1 MQMPIL
7 TQTYHKSFGKLTPPE
22 QRAADLTAM
31 QFSRDPKLPGLNY
44 EKLNLREK
52 RFRSIR
58 VNRDIRIIV
67 FVEDERRVL
76 MYVDHHD
83 DAYNWAKGRHLER
96 NLITGSTQIVEFEEV
111 VREIIVEIEVER
123 RVEMPALFGGEDEG
137 YLLSLGIPPVY
148 IRSVKQVSTDEQL
161 ETICERLPEEA
172 SEALYKLHLGE
183 RPNPLPIAA
192 PDADP
197 YQTPDARRRFWVAA
211 SEEELQ
217 RALESPW
224 ASWAVFLHP
233 SQRDAV
239 TRDWSG
245 PARIIGAAG
254 TGKSVVAIHRIAE
267 LARRSQAGKLL
278 LTTFSEALS
287 YRLSEGMD
295 VMLGKSGPLRERVT
309 AEHLHGYARTVLE
322 RAGER
327 VALLDDDLVRDWIAE
342 LRSDLDPAWDTAFM
356 YSEWKSVVDY
366 WGLRSFASYRAVRRT
381 GRGKALSHRD
391 RETLWAVFEAI
402 LTRMADEGLMSEG
415 DLCERAADYLTGQ
428 GLFPFRYVAVDEA
441 QDFGP
446 RELRFVRAL
455 APEGPHS
462 LFFVADA
469 GQRIARWPFAWSDVG
484 IDVRGRGRRLTVN
497 YRTTQQIRRFAD
509 RILPDRIETP
519 DGVEERVTVSL
530 LTGPEPEIVPCE
542 DVAAERVALTRWIGH
557 PRDQGMAPG
566 EIALLART
574 QAVLER
580 SARPVLRA
588 LGLDEATLTEAAG
601 PQAVSVGD
609 FEGAKGLEF
618 RAVAALGCEE
628 GCVPLPAALDAEHGE
643 EARTIARER
652 ERHMLYVACTR
663 ARESMLITHIGPSS
677 PDLPEPRG

>member
-7 TQTYHKSFGKLTPPE
+7 TQTYHKSFGKLTSTE
-22 QRAADLTAM
+22 QKAADLTAM

-67 FVEDERRVL
+67 FVEDDRRVL
-76 MYVDHHD
+76 MYVAHHD
-83 DAYNWAKGRHLER
+83 NAYDWAKGRHLER
-96 NLITGSTQIVEFEEV
+96 NLFTGSTQIVEFEEV
-111 VREIIVEIEVER
+111 VREKIIEIEVER
-123 RVEMPALFGGEDEG
+123 RVELPAMFAGEDDE

-148 IRSVKQVSTDEQL
+148 MRSVMQVSTDEQL
-161 ETICERLPEEA
+161 EMLCDQLPEEA
-172 SEALYKLHLGE
+172 SEALYRLHFGE
-183 RPNPLPIAA
+183 RPNPLPVAA

-197 YQTPDARRRFWVAA
+197 YQTPDARRRFWIAA
-211 SEEELQ
+211 SEKELQ
-217 RALESPW
+217 RALETPW

-239 TRDWSG
+239 TCDWSG
-245 PARIIGAAG
+245 PARIIGSAG
-254 TGKSVVAIHRIAE
+254 TGKSVVAMHRAAE
-267 LARRSQAGKLL
+267 LARSSQAGKLL

-295 VMLGKSGPLRERVT
+295 VLLGKSSPVRERVT
-309 AEHLHGYARTVLE
+309 VEHLHGYARTVME

-327 VALLDDDLVRDWIAE
+327 VALLDDDRVRGWIAE
-342 LRSDLDPAWDTAFM
+342 LRSDLDPAWDTGFLF
-356 YSEWKSVVDY
+356 SEWKSVVDY
-366 WGLRSFASYRAVRRT
+366 WGLRSFPSYRAVRRT
-381 GRGKALSHRD
+381 GRGKALSHSD
-391 RETLWAVFEAI
+391 RETLWPVFEAI
-402 LTRMADEGLMSEG
+402 LTRMQDEGLMSEG
-415 DLCERAADYLTGQ
+415 DLCERAADHLTGQ
-428 GLFPFRYVAVDEA
+428 GLYPFRYVVVDEA

-455 APEGPHS
+455 APEGPRS

-484 IDVRGRGRRLTVN
+484 IDIRGRGRRLTVN

-519 DGVEERVTVSL
+519 DGAEERVTVSL
-530 LTGPEPEIVPCE
+530 LTGSEPEIVPCD
-542 DVAAERVALTRWIGH
+542 DVDSERAALTRWI
-557 PRDQGMAPG
+557 RYLREQGIIPG

-574 QAVLER
+574 QEVLER

-588 LGLDEATLTEAAG
+588 LQLDEASLTESAG
-601 PQAVSVGD
+601 AQAVSVGD

-677 PDLPEPRG
+677 PDLPEPQG